1 MIGRLQGHIVQKQ
14 PPHLLLDVQGVGYEL
29 QAPMSTFYNLPPD
42 DQTVALYI
50 HMVVREDAQLLYGFL
65 DLSERTLF
73 RHLLKINGVG
83 GKVALAI
90 LSGMSTAEFEQAI
103 QAGSTTALT
112 CLPGIGKKTA
122 ERLIVEMK
130 DRLPKTGTPVSADNT
145 TTPSTTDA
153 LDDALGALLA
163 LGYKPA
169 EAQRMLNKVT
179 ATGLT
184 TEDIIRQALQNMRV

>member
-42 DQTVALYI
+42 DQTVVLYI

-65 DLSERTLF
+65 DLSERALF

-103 QAGSTTALT
+103 QAGNTAALT
-112 CLPGIGKKTA
+112 GLPGIGKKTA

-130 DRLPKTGTPVSADNT
+130 DRLPKTGTSVSTDNVT
-145 TTPSTTDA
+145 TSSTTDA

-179 ATGLT
+179 ATGLA
-184 TEDIIRQALQNMRV
+184 TEDIIRQALQNTRD